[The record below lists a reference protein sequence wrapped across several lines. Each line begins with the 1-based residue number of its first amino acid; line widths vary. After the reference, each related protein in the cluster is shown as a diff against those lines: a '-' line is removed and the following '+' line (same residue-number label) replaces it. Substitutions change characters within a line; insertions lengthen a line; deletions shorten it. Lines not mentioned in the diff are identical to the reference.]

1 MDAPGV
7 RTFPAR
13 RHCQVPHVWRDTLVT
28 ASGMTPRMNVSGV
41 IRVGR
46 SRMRARRLKN
56 RMPTLPQLLYEL
68 DDQD

>member
-1 MDAPGV
+1 MSG
-7 RTFPAR
+7 
-13 RHCQVPHVWRDTLVT
+13 DTLVT

-46 SRMRARRLKN
+46 SRMSARRLKN

>member
-1 MDAPGV
+1 MFRDQRARELAV
-7 RTFPAR
+7 KFPMSG
-13 RHCQVPHVWRDTLVT
+13 DTLVT